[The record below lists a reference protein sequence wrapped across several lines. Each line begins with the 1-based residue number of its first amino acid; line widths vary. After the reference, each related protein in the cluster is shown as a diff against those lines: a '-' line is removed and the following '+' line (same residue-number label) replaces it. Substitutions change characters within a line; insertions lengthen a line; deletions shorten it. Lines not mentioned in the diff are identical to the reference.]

1 MKQKERVLYFD
12 VLNILACIA
21 VITLHHNGMVHSFEN
36 TLAWKESLVAE
47 CGFYWAVPVF
57 LMLSG
62 ANLLGYREKY
72 DTATFFKKRVLR
84 TVVPWIAWSVIM
96 LIWKTGT
103 GQLVLESK
111 RQMID
116 LIINCKVE
124 STYWFFQALFACY
137 LAIPVFSLLTG
148 NRKMLWYTA
157 GLNFVMLSCLPV
169 LKTWFGIKINLD
181 IPVVGGL
188 ILYIILGYLLAT
200 QRIGKKG
207 RSVLYILGLS
217 AGVFRYVY
225 TYVFSIRNQATD
237 TSIKGYIYFHAVF
250 LSVAVFVW
258 AQNVDWGKY
267 LPGWLLGRLSEIS
280 SCSFGIYLIHK
291 IVIYYEKSLTGI
303 STKSLLWRSAFVPV
317 TYLTALVIVWG
328 IRKLPVLKRIV

>member
-1 MKQKERVLYFD
+1 MRQKKRVLYYD

-72 DTATFFKKRVLR
+72 DTATFFKKRVMR
-84 TVVPWIAWSVIM
+84 TVVPWIVWSLIM

-103 GQLVLESK
+103 GQLAPESK
-111 RQMID
+111 GQIVD
-116 LIINCKVE
+116 LVINCKVE

-137 LAIPVFSLLTG
+137 LAIPVFSLMAG

-169 LKTWFGIKINLD
+169 LKTWFGMKITLD

-188 ILYIILGYLLAT
+188 ILYVILGYLLAT
-200 QRIGKKG
+200 QEISKKG
-207 RSVLYILGLS
+207 RIALYIAGFS
-217 AGVFRYVY
+217 SGVFRYIY
-225 TYVFSIRNQATD
+225 TYVLSIRNQVTD

-250 LSVAVFVW
+250 LSAAVFVW
-258 AQNVDWGKY
+258 AKNVEWEKC
-267 LPGWLLGRLSEIS
+267 LPGWLTRRLSEIS
-280 SCSFGIYLIHK
+280 ACSFGIYLIHK
-291 IVIYYEKSLTGI
+291 IVIYYERSLTGI
-303 STKSLLWRSAFVPV
+303 SVKSLLWRSAFVPV
-317 TYLTALVIVWG
+317 TYLIALVIVWG
-328 IRKLPVLKRIV
+328 IRKLPVLRKIV